1 MGAVQENRPQLQL
14 RRPAGRELLHN
25 TPAAGA
31 LVVRDTPGFPGVPGV
46 SAPAVTRVAQLPSV
60 PRFVSVPLVPPELPD
75 AAGALLRYGALMRRL
90 DRWLDAPLVVKRD
103 TKGHLNSHTV
113 WLLDAVGYRVNRR
126 TRTVYAVYHQGGYV
140 RRGSFNVDLMAFL
153 RRPYWLEFVVRRLG
167 LSDCGAQGQL
177 FGDDAQVEAEEQW
190 LCRAAYRAL
199 RRDPRFTLLQRERL
213 PRALG
218 LDPVLLA
225 IALAA
230 RELPECGWLDSTDFN
245 LVWRHEALF
254 RALAREAPQ
263 LLPLAAVALRE
274 DKLPAGEDPLA
285 ALHALC
291 AAHGLRP
298 ATWRYLLRHGVRWLQ
313 PVWRATGHGR
323 RITVTLEVLRAFE
336 RAGHPP
342 PPPAREM
349 RDWFEYAHEP
359 ELGDDCDGLP
369 PEITAACCAAARSQ
383 AARHD
388 VIARAEILL
397 ALRWGH
403 AERPQLDK
411 PQRRAG
417 WPWVRRQALAWAR
430 RDRLA
435 SAGRYT
441 EGEARWPAPLPGYEA
456 AGFRARAIASAEE
469 LVDAALAFHN
479 CLADFANA
487 CRAGG
492 THVFVIRN
500 LALRQDVAVAAFSC
514 AGGAAHWRLQ
524 DIKGPCNLPVSGAL
538 AVFACRLL
546 QAFADACP
554 LPAPAGLVYGPPLDI
569 ACLRLDGD
577 GRPDYV
583 CEMLRAI
590 EG

>member
-1 MGAVQENRPQLQL
+1 MA
-14 RRPAGRELLHN
+14 
-25 TPAAGA
+25 
-31 LVVRDTPGFPGVPGV
+31 DT
-46 SAPAVTRVAQLPSV
+46 
-60 PRFVSVPLVPPELPD
+60 
-75 AAGALLRYGALMRRL
+75 AGALLRYGALMRRL

-103 TKGHLNSHTV
+103 TKGRRNSHTV
-113 WLLDAVGYRVNRR
+113 WLLDAIGYCVNHR
-126 TRTVYAVYHQGGYV
+126 TRTVYPVYHARNGV
-140 RRGSFNVDLMAFL
+140 RRGSFSVDLLGFL

-167 LSDCGAQGQL
+167 LSDSGAQGQL
-177 FGDDAQVEAEEQW
+177 FAVDVQVQAEEKW
-190 LCRAAYRAL
+190 LCQEAYRAL
-199 RRDPRFTLLQRERL
+199 RRDPRFALLQRERL

-218 LDPVLLA
+218 LDPVLHA
-225 IALAA
+225 IALGA
-230 RELPECGWLDSTDFN
+230 REQPELGGLDSADYN
-245 LVWRHEALF
+245 LVWGYENLF

-263 LLPLAAVALRE
+263 LLPLAAIALRE
-274 DKLPAGEDPLA
+274 DKLRAGEDPLA
-285 ALHALC
+285 DLHALC
-291 AAHGLRP
+291 AAHGLKP
-298 ATWRYLLRHGVRWLQ
+298 ASWRYLLRHGVRWLR
-313 PVWRATGHGR
+313 PVWRAIGHGR
-323 RITVTLEVLRAFE
+323 PITVTLAVLRAFAA
-336 RAGHPP
+336 AGHPP

-349 RDWFEYAHEP
+349 RAWFEYAHEP
-359 ELGDDCDGLP
+359 ECGDDLLGVP
-369 PEITAACCAAARSQ
+369 PEVSAACFAAARSQ

-388 VIARAEILL
+388 EDLRADIRL

-403 AERPQLDK
+403 ALRPQLDK

-430 RDRLA
+430 RERLA

-441 EGEARWPAPLPGYEA
+441 EGVARWPTPLPGYEA
-456 AGFRARAIASAEE
+456 AGFQARAIASAEE
-469 LVDAALAFHN
+469 LVDTALAFHN

-500 LALRQDVAVAAFSC
+500 LALRQDVAVVAFSC
-514 AGGAAHWRLQ
+514 AEGAAHWRLQ

-577 GRPDYV
+577 ARPDYV